1 MIIIDAQVDCWTD
14 GEYREVIFRIKYFY
28 MHVLPCRMICIIS
41 FNFSTVGIKITINL
55 LFIKNYFKKCCDNIY
70 KIVVILDAEFAYFD
84 CYLSLAS

>member
-1 MIIIDAQVDCWTD
+1 M
-14 GEYREVIFRIKYFY
+14 YN

-41 FNFSTVGIKITINL
+41 FNFSAVGIKITINL
-55 LFIKNYFKKCCDNIY
+55 FIKIYFKKCCDNIY